1 MMKKSKTKYLYR
13 GEKLNIKE
21 IYSRSRKRRGRSHYL
36 LSGLVDVEKDGE
48 SIPAKLVYVR
58 NKGNRKDYLVLIS
71 TDTQLSEEEIIRIYG
86 KRWDIEVFF
95 KACKSYLNL
104 VKEYRGTS
112 YDAMNAHVVIVF
124 SRYMILSV
132 AQRENEDDR
141 TICELCFCLLDEM
154 EDITFSRAMGIII
167 DALTDAVMEYF
178 HITETQLAEFTSS
191 FVLRLPKYM
200 QEALE
205 RRESAA

>member
-1 MMKKSKTKYLYR
+1 MGYR
-13 GEKLNIKE
+13 G
-21 IYSRSRKRRGRSHYL
+21 
-36 LSGLVDVEKDGE
+36 
-48 SIPAKLVYVR
+48 
-58 NKGNRKDYLVLIS
+58 
-71 TDTQLSEEEIIRIYG
+71 
-86 KRWDIEVFF
+86 FF

-112 YDAMNAHVVIVF
+112 YDAMNAHVAIVF
-124 SRYMILSV
+124 SRYMMLSV

-154 EDITFSRAMGIII
+154 EDITFSRAMCIII

-191 FVLRLPKYM
+191 FVLRLPRYM

-205 RRESAA
+205 QRETAA